1 MINCAADDFEIQF
14 SDESTKA
21 DHRLLLARTSQSRKE
36 SSEAKKRSR
45 KTPASF
51 WYVRWDYRPQIA
63 LIA

>member
-1 MINCAADDFEIQF
+1 MINCAADDFETQF
-14 SDESTKA
+14 SDETTKA
-21 DHRLLLARTSQSRKE
+21 DHRLLLALGFPKPERILK
-36 SSEAKKRSR
+36 SEKRSR